1 MSDHRSFGRPFRSHG
16 QSYDAASGAFRMT
29 NTLPQMMPTT
39 TSSALN
45 TAKDTVHTLVK
56 DALMVTWVRSTG
68 PLLAT
73 GVGIVAEGTVANKDL
88 QLVTE
93 VVTEEVSMLPTTPIV
108 GG

>member
-1 MSDHRSFGRPFRSHG
+1 
-16 QSYDAASGAFRMT
+16 MT

-56 DALMVTWVRSTG
+56 DALIVTWVRSTG

-73 GVGIVAEGTVANKDL
+73 GVGIVAEGTVANADLLLATGVANKDL